1 MEDSHVH
8 LADGFTS
15 YVGPDATMLFAAASL
30 RGAIK
35 LHIKHGIKASRS
47 HTPTA
52 MAAAASRITG
62 KSYKRGQLAKAAED
76 LDSWIAAM
84 QAALPVIDT
93 RTQSDAP

>member
-1 MEDSHVH
+1 MTDSHVH

-35 LHIKHGIKASRS
+35 LYVKTGMRANRAY
-47 HTPTA
+47 TPTN
-52 MAAAASRITG
+52 MLRAASRYTG
-62 KSYKRGQLAKAAED
+62 KSYRRGQLAKAAED

-93 RTQSDAP
+93 RT